1 MVFMVTILLY
11 IILCIM
17 TFYNFSYIILFII
30 VGFHNL
36 FVYKGMTIHQIC
48 VKFGRSYSNHYKI
61 SEFTY

>member
-1 MVFMVTILLY
+1 MVTILPN

-36 FVYKGMTIHQIC
+36 FVYKAMTIIYNLGYQTF
-48 VKFGRSYSNHYKI
+48 K
-61 SEFTY
+61 

>member
-1 MVFMVTILLY
+1 MVTILYLTTRQQWYYVTILLY

-36 FVYKGMTIHQIC
+36 FVYK
-48 VKFGRSYSNHYKI
+48 
-61 SEFTY
+61 EE

>member
-30 VGFHNL
+30 VGFHNFL
-36 FVYKGMTIHQIC
+36 YIKRNDYNLRYQTFK
-48 VKFGRSYSNHYKI
+48 
-61 SEFTY
+61 